1 MSYSIFIIWN
11 HPATF
16 KVLAKRWYF
25 ILIAYHWHAKYFLSR
40 KKTNNVTN
48 DTATSA
54 GYCTHVMKCWKYFII
69 MQRKKSLLYVTHFI
83 RWNMYTLGY
92 YLCDVRPV
100 IIFSKTKIYQIQNF
114 YDIILCLNERIC
126 VPACINTLKYYH
138 EINPVIRFLWKNRNL
153 KRLIRRENDID

>member
-1 MSYSIFIIWN
+1 MIPVTHPPYLVILLSHHSFIISIIIIIVIKTIWKYPYQKPFSRLCPHRDVDIIISLIVFLSLSHPLSFSLFIIWN

-48 DTATSA
+48 DTATTA

-69 MQRKKSLLYVTHFI
+69 MQRKKSLRYITYF
-83 RWNMYTLGY
+83 
-92 YLCDVRPV
+92 VR
-100 IIFSKTKIYQIQNF
+100 
-114 YDIILCLNERIC
+114 
-126 VPACINTLKYYH
+126 
-138 EINPVIRFLWKNRNL
+138 
-153 KRLIRRENDID
+153 